1 MRRRRPLLH
10 PRSAPPAP
18 SGTTSATHQPARL
31 AHVRLAITRRA
42 LPVEPPQVPV
52 LAARARRD
60 HELLL
65 RHQSCRRVSNP
76 SASRRPRTASTV
88 PSPTAGNPRAVDPPP
103 AAAVARRIAAR
114 QVDRQTQR
122 REHRPHPLPRPARR
136 PPPDR
141 VQLVHQRHQVRKP
154 FNRGLRRPCL
164 RLRRRAAPGTPPPRT
179 APAAVAPRP
188 PRPSSRRG
196 TRRRRPPRARTA
208 RDRGPLT
215 RQRRSDTILPSG
227 QSRFRPAPTCR
238 SARRNVPSR
247 RSPGP
252 GPRGS
257 LTRSTT
263 PASPHRAR
271 RAATSS
277 ASASRSASSISS
289 RRMRSTMKHKSPF
302 RPLDPQRIEW
312 QPGLRSTLDVRAG
325 EHVGPAVRTHRRQRQ
340 PDVDRELRQAARA
353 LPRRR
358 LPPFRR
364 RRRQMR
370 PQQPPHAHLSTTRRT
385 TLSVPAAAES
395 SQPRTSPAS
404 SAQRSASIGATTLH
418 LQPLVEPLGGRLVGD
433 RQQDGQ
439 RQPGPDPTHRS
450 ATPDPSAPRRR
461 VSRPGS
467 SSDRQRT
474 TAPEACSKPVL
485 GPWGPLDG
493 HEMAESTGFNFVLQ
507 TKVRVIR
514 SRTGNWSTFPSA
526 AKMPNT
532 RRPAAVGWCRSAR
545 PGR

>member
-18 SGTTSATHQPARL
+18 SGTTSAAPTRTPGTRPLGNHPSSAPGRTATGARSRGAGTPGPRTSAPASVLSARLEPLGQPAAQDRL
-31 AHVRLAITRRA
+31 DRA
-42 LPVEPPQVPV
+42 VADGRQP
-52 LAARARRD
+52 A
-60 HELLL
+60 
-65 RHQSCRRVSNP
+65 CRRPATGRRRRTPHSRAP
-76 SASRRPRTASTV
+76 SGPPDPATGTPTT
-88 PSPTAGNPRAVDPPP
+88 PTA
-103 AAAVARRIAAR
+103 AAG
-114 QVDRQTQR
+114 
-122 REHRPHPLPRPARR
+122 

-302 RPLDPQRIEW
+302 RPPDPQRIEW

-325 EHVGPAVRTHRRQRQ
+325 ERRPRS
-340 PDVDRELRQAARA
+340 PDT
-353 LPRRR
+353 P
-358 LPPFRR
+358 
-364 RRRQMR
+364 
-370 PQQPPHAHLSTTRRT
+370 
-385 TLSVPAAAES
+385 PAAA
-395 SQPRTSPAS
+395 A
-404 SAQRSASIGATTLH
+404 
-418 LQPLVEPLGGRLVGD
+418 
-433 RQQDGQ
+433 
-439 RQPGPDPTHRS
+439 
-450 ATPDPSAPRRR
+450 
-461 VSRPGS
+461 
-467 SSDRQRT
+467 
-474 TAPEACSKPVL
+474 
-485 GPWGPLDG
+485 G
-493 HEMAESTGFNFVLQ
+493 H
-507 TKVRVIR
+507 R
-514 SRTGNWSTFPSA
+514 SRTASGSPGTAPPPSPA
-526 AKMPNT
+526 VPETPPADAP
-532 RRPAAVGWCRSAR
+532 PAAAARS
-545 PGR
+545 PFHH